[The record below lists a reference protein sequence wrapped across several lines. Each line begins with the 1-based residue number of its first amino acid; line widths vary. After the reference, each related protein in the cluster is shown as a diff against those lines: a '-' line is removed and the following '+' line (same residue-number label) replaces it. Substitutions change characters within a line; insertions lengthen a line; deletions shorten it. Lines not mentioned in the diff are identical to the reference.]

1 MSEAEEL
8 KAFKKR
14 LDAKYGKLAKKRLAD
29 ISKAVG
35 AKQQLVDMSDE
46 QFNEWLSG
54 LTKIN
59 NNYKNKV
66 TDLINLIKSGK
77 LDNGNLTDKNNQVT
91 GHWVDQGPVIQK
103 LEEIINEC

>member
-8 KAFKKR
+8 KAFKAK
-14 LDAKYGKLAKKRLAD
+14 LDAKYAKISKKRLAD

-35 AKQQLVDMSDE
+35 TEQQLVDMSDE

-54 LTKIN
+54 LTKISSD
-59 NNYKNKV
+59 YKDKV
-66 TDLINLIKSGK
+66 TNVITLIKSGK
-77 LDNGNLTDKNNQVT
+77 FNNGNLTDDKNQVT

>member
-8 KAFKKR
+8 KAFKAK
-14 LDAKYGKLAKKRLAD
+14 LDAKYGKIAKKRLAD

-35 AKQQLVDMSDE
+35 TEQQLVDMSDD
-46 QFNEWLSG
+46 QFNEWLSS
-54 LTKIN
+54 LT
-59 NNYKNKV
+59 NYKDKV

-77 LDNGNLTDKNNQVT
+77 LNNGNLTDKDNQVT

-103 LEEIINEC
+103 LEAIINEC